1 MPPHLIMRQSYT
13 ETVFG
18 HRDSFKINPKPNT
31 DGLIKCLPQPGQ
43 LRNQL
48 FTSMLVASIHLLNFL
63 HRD

>member
-1 MPPHLIMRQSYT
+1 MLRP
-13 ETVFG
+13 
-18 HRDSFKINPKPNT
+18 PNT

-48 FTSMLVASIHLLNFL
+48 FTSILLTSNRLLNFQ